1 MTKTAQLDID
11 PALDLVLERDID
23 VPPALVWKLWTE
35 PEHVKQWFA
44 PAPWTISECDIDL
57 RPGGQ
62 FYTVMKSPEGQAFPN
77 MGCYLEIVPNEK
89 LVFTNALAPG
99 YRPSEQPFFTAIVT
113 LEPTPTGTKYTA
125 VAKHKDG
132 AGRQQHEEM
141 GFHEGWGQVL
151 EQLVTLAKSMV

>member
-151 EQLVTLAKSMV
+151 EQLVTLAKSM

>member
-1 MTKTAQLDID
+1 MSKAAHMDID

-23 VPPALVWKLWTE
+23 VPQALVWKMWTE
-35 PEHVKQWFA
+35 PEHVKRWFA

-62 FYTVMKSPEGQAFPN
+62 FYTVMRSPEGQSFPN
-77 MGCYLEIVPNEK
+77 LGCYLEIVPNEK

-99 YRPSEQPFFTAIVT
+99 YRPSEQPFFTAILT
-113 LEPTPTGTKYTA
+113 LEPTATGTKYTA

-141 GFHEGWGQVL
+141 GFQEGWGQVL
-151 EQLVTLAKSMV
+151 EQLVAQAKGMV

>member
-1 MTKTAQLDID
+1 MTKTAPMDID
-11 PALDLVLERDID
+11 PALDLVLERDLD
-23 VPPALVWKLWTE
+23 VPQALVWKLWTE

-151 EQLVTLAKSMV
+151 EQLVTLAKSM

>member
-1 MTKTAQLDID
+1 MTKTAPMDID
-11 PALDLVLERDID
+11 PALDLVLERDLD
-23 VPPALVWKLWTE
+23 VPQALVWKLWTE
-35 PEHVKQWFA
+35 PEHVKRWFA

-151 EQLVTLAKSMV
+151 EQLVTLAKSM

>member
-1 MTKTAQLDID
+1 MSKTAQSDID

-23 VPPALVWKLWTE
+23 VPQALVWKMWTE
-35 PEHVKQWFA
+35 PEHVKRWFA
-44 PAPWTISECDIDL
+44 PAPWTISECAIDL

-62 FYTVMKSPEGQAFPN
+62 FYTVMRSPEGQSFPN

-99 YRPSEQPFFTAIVT
+99 YRPSEQPFFTAILT
-113 LEPTPTGTKYTA
+113 LEPTATGTKYTA

-151 EQLVTLAKSMV
+151 EQLVTLAKGMV

>member
-1 MTKTAQLDID
+1 MSKTAQMDID

-23 VPPALVWKLWTE
+23 VPQALVWKMWTE

-44 PAPWTISECDIDL
+44 PAPWTVSECDIDL

-62 FYTVMKSPEGQAFPN
+62 FYTVMQSPEGGSFPN

-99 YRPSEQPFFTAIVT
+99 YRPSEQPFFTAILT
-113 LEPTPTGTKYTA
+113 LEPTATGTKYTV
-125 VAKHKDG
+125 VAKHRDG

-151 EQLVTLAKSMV
+151 EQLVTLAKGMV

>member
-1 MTKTAQLDID
+1 MDID
-11 PALDLVLERDID
+11 PALDLVLERDLD
-23 VPPALVWKLWTE
+23 VPQALVWKLWTE
-35 PEHVKQWFA
+35 PEHVKRWFA

-62 FYTVMKSPEGQAFPN
+62 FYTVMQSPEGQSFPN

-89 LVFTNALAPG
+89 LVFTDALAPG
-99 YRPSEQPFFTAIVT
+99 YRPSEHPFFTAILT
-113 LEPTPTGTKYTA
+113 LEPTATGTQYTA